1 MEEVKM
7 ENSTRKNSL
16 SSSPGVW
23 SNLIQR
29 LFSQN
34 INEMEKQLT
43 KVPDNE
49 MLSCLPLQM
58 TVVFNILFFP
68 FWIIS
73 TSLMLN
79 LKYDYLSKEL
89 RVILMA
95 AIIIFS
101 VVEAIRLY
109 LGFVGNMSE
118 KVPELAGF
126 LLLTL
131 LPQTPVI
138 LFLLFYTPFIITP
151 LEYAVHPI
159 LVFMIFIEILT
170 SVRTVKLMARQQA
183 TKYHLQQFVDLEKVS
198 DNETDDY
205 VQEVRKNSFREKVA

>member
-1 MEEVKM
+1 
-7 ENSTRKNSL
+7 
-16 SSSPGVW
+16 
-23 SNLIQR
+23 
-29 LFSQN
+29 
-34 INEMEKQLT
+34 
-43 KVPDNE
+43 
-49 MLSCLPLQM
+49 M

-118 KVPELAGF
+118 KV
-126 LLLTL
+126 
-131 LPQTPVI
+131 I
-138 LFLLFYTPFIITP
+138 L
-151 LEYAVHPI
+151 
-159 LVFMIFIEILT
+159 
-170 SVRTVKLMARQQA
+170 
-183 TKYHLQQFVDLEKVS
+183 
-198 DNETDDY
+198 
-205 VQEVRKNSFREKVA
+205 

>member
-1 MEEVKM
+1 
-7 ENSTRKNSL
+7 
-16 SSSPGVW
+16 
-23 SNLIQR
+23 
-29 LFSQN
+29 
-34 INEMEKQLT
+34 
-43 KVPDNE
+43 

-58 TVVFNILFFP
+58 AVVFNILFFP

-118 KVPELAGF
+118 KVF
-126 LLLTL
+126 L
-131 LPQTPVI
+131 
-138 LFLLFYTPFIITP
+138 
-151 LEYAVHPI
+151 
-159 LVFMIFIEILT
+159 
-170 SVRTVKLMARQQA
+170 
-183 TKYHLQQFVDLEKVS
+183 
-198 DNETDDY
+198 
-205 VQEVRKNSFREKVA
+205 